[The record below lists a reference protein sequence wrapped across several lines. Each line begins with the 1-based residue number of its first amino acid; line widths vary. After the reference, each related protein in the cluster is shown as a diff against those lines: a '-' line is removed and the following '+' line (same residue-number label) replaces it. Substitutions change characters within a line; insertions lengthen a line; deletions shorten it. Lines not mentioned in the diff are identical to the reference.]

1 VGLGR
6 AVGAR
11 CRAGRSRG
19 KAGPGGRHALLG
31 GAGPTTGTCCRA
43 GLGRGRHEVAEGLG
57 RLGIGEGRR
66 GETGPVHATERGR
79 AAGTWSRQGGWP
91 ACGERGAGVAGA
103 WGAGSRGA
111 GAWGAGSGA
120 QKSGGSGEEQKNE
133 RDSQIGRLCSSA
145 GPRNIKTHLMFLN
158 FLTESRNISRYV
170 HQRSDV
176 RGT

>member
-19 KAGPGGRHALLG
+19 RAGPGGRHALLG
-31 GAGPTTGTCCRA
+31 GAGLTTGAHCRA

-66 GETGPVHATERGR
+66 GETGPVHATEWGR

-91 ACGERGAGVAGA
+91 AHGERGAGG
-103 WGAGSRGA
+103 GQCMGSREPGCRCVGSRQRGA
-111 GAWGAGSGA
+111 EERVERGRTKKRAGFT
-120 QKSGGSGEEQKNE
+120 NW
-133 RDSQIGRLCSSA
+133 
-145 GPRNIKTHLMFLN
+145 TLMFLG
-158 FLTESRNISRYV
+158 RAKKHKDPPYV
-170 HQRSDV
+170 SQLPD
-176 RGT
+176 